1 MTLMVDFSKF
11 HLKLSFPEQNL
22 DCSWKTVQNYW
33 PLCKSLCRCVVEFN
47 FQNLKN
53 FKKTTEK
60 ENHSRIDDCMVSFF
74 FTYFNLNLEGSW
86 SHTKLITTKV
96 KVKRK
101 PARKK
106 ILIINLY
113 NIFGSQRKKSLRLP
127 YWHNLNTM
135 VTYTIW
141 DKVWSSSS
149 LLLCLHSFPPHT
161 PLLLLSA
168 MIIDLMFL
176 VTYILWFAK
185 EISAFSGI
193 Y

>member
-1 MTLMVDFSKF
+1 MAE
-11 HLKLSFPEQNL
+11 KLN
-22 DCSWKTVQNYW
+22 
-33 PLCKSLCRCVVEFN
+33 
-47 FQNLKN
+47 N
-53 FKKTTEK
+53 FKTMEK
-60 ENHSRIDDCMVSFF
+60 GNNSRFNDSMVSFF
-74 FTYFNLNLEGSW
+74 FTYFNLNLDEGSW

-96 KVKRK
+96 KVKRN